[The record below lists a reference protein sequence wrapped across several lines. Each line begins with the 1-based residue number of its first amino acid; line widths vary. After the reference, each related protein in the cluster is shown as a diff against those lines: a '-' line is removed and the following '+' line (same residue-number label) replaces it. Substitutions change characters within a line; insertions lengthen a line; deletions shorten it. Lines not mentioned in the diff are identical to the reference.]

1 MKKIKLLPETGA
13 TPGDIC
19 RTVNEVINVVN
30 NAHISS
36 DMNKKRWAGTSKADR
51 IKQTE
56 AMRKARKN
64 KGKKGFPQL
73 H

>member
-1 MKKIKLLPETGA
+1 
-13 TPGDIC
+13 
-19 RTVNEVINVVN
+19 
-30 NAHISS
+30 
-36 DMNKKRWAGTSKADR
+36 MNKKRWAGTSKADR